1 MDQNK
6 MLKQAIGVYKT
17 TFDSTFATISTLQDQ
32 TEKMMNLF
40 LENATWLPEEGKKAI
55 VEWGN
60 AYKKGR
66 DDFKTTVDESYKKVE
81 AFFADMDKPK
91 GK

>member
-1 MDQNK
+1 MDQGK
-6 MLKQAIGVYKT
+6 MLKQALGVYKT
-17 TFDSTFATISTLQDQ
+17 TFDSTFTAISTIQDQ
-32 TEKMMNLF
+32 TEKMMNIF

-55 VEWGN
+55 VDWGK

-66 DDFKTTVDESYKKVE
+66 DDYKTTVEESYKKVE
-81 AFFADMDKPK
+81 DFFAGMDKPK